1 MNARETRNRVE
12 VIDREGWRK
21 EYPLNRAIFHIGS
34 DTRNDIVLEGGR
46 GAGIEARHAQLVATA
61 GSRGYRLV
69 NLSQTPIPLD
79 GSGRIL
85 PPRGATDIYDRD
97 VVRMGEHTFRFFLSE
112 GSSNSISVSLHFG
125 ETRLAID
132 TLLEGVITVQ
142 NLGSVP
148 GAQFKLAVEGL
159 TPEWYA
165 LGPGPILFPGA
176 QKDVLLHIR
185 HARQPSIPAG
195 PRPVTVRAVAP
206 DAYPGESA
214 AATQSI
220 QIAPFY
226 DHAIRLTLADVQ

>member
-1 MNARETRNRVE
+1 MNTRETRNRVE

-21 EYPLNRAIFHIGS
+21 DYPLNRAIFHIGT
-34 DTRNDIVLEGGR
+34 DPRNDIVLEGGR

-69 NLSQTPIPLD
+69 NLSQTPIQLE
-79 GSGRIL
+79 GGRVL
-85 PPRGATDIYDRD
+85 PPRGAVDVYDQE
-97 VVRMGEHTFRFFLSE
+97 VVRMGEHTFRFVISE
-112 GSSNSISVSLHFG
+112 GTSNSISVSLHFG
-125 ETRLAID
+125 ESRLAVD
-132 TLLEGVITVQ
+132 ALLEGVITVQ
-142 NLGSVP
+142 NLGTVP

-185 HARQPSIPAG
+185 HARQPAILAG
-195 PRPVTVRAVAP
+195 PRAVTVRAVAP

-214 AATQSI
+214 AATQAI

>member
-46 GAGIEARHAQLVATA
+46 GAGIEARHAQLVATS
-61 GSRGYRLV
+61 GSRSYRLV
-69 NLSQTPIPLD
+69 NLSQTPIQLD
-79 GSGRIL
+79 GGRIL
-85 PPRGATDIYDRD
+85 PPRGAADIYDRD
-97 VVRMGEHTFRFFLSE
+97 VVRMGEHTFHFVLSE
-112 GSSNSISVSLHFG
+112 GSSNSISVSLRFS
-125 ETRLAID
+125 ETQLAVD

-142 NLGSVP
+142 NLGTMP

-214 AATQSI
+214 AATQAI